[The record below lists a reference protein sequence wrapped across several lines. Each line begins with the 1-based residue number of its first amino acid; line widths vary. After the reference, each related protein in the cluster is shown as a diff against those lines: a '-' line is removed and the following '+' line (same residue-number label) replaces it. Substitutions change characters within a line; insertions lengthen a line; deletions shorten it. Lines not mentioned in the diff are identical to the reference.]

1 MACFSATKQSRE
13 PLADIL
19 GKTQKD
25 ESMTTINDFK
35 HFDPLKNNGNEIPD
49 EKGVYLILLRKGSK
63 LPKTDVDYTCQ
74 KVFENEVVYVG
85 ISNRSLRK
93 RDFRQH
99 FNGNAGSS
107 TLRKSIGSL
116 FKFKKISR
124 SLNQDDGKTKFNEKD
139 EQFISNW
146 MKSNLEFYYLVC
158 NNTNAI
164 EEYLIEKLNPPLN
177 ISKNYNQENL
187 DFRKS
192 LSTLRSIK

>member
-1 MACFSATKQSRE
+1 MQFTSVFVKKPLKRE
-13 PLADIL
+13 N
-19 GKTQKD
+19 
-25 ESMTTINDFK
+25 MTTINDFK

-49 EKGVYLILLRKGSK
+49 EKGVYLMLLRKGSK
-63 LPKTDVDYTCQ
+63 LPKTECDYNCQ
-74 KVFENEVVYVG
+74 KVFGKEVVYVG
-85 ISNRSLRK
+85 ISNSSLRK
-93 RDFRQH
+93 RDFKQH

-158 NNTNAI
+158 NNTNAT

-177 ISKNYNQENL
+177 ISKNYSQENL
-187 DFRKS
+187 EFRKS
-192 LSTLRSIK
+192 LSILRSIK